1 MKLSFKAL
9 WLLGY
14 CSAALCNYTL
24 LEPEDVQPIK
34 HSDDLPCPYDKY
46 VDHPRSLG
54 CDTDHYN
61 VTLKP
66 DHTVQEHFD
75 LIGKDLSPHLIR
87 RYDHGYIADLKNQT
101 DVELIQRDTGL
112 LRFEGAILV
121 EVMPQNLSVP
131 TPMLYIFDS
140 DLDRELIL
148 EPWDEFHPN
157 WPAWPNEEIR
167 RQLAPSTPTRL
178 PEGEMQPIR
187 PLTDREMN
195 SPWAYPQENEF
206 EIGLQP
212 GHTLDGHFAIIGR
225 EIPSERVSRRQ
236 REDPEYR
243 QTAGYTVMLLEG
255 EEGMRDLDAIRS
267 DSGVAYVGQVVYW
280 NAICGLNGDMPHLP
294 KEEARRLCAEGE
306 LPT

>member
-1 MKLSFKAL
+1 M
-9 WLLGY
+9 
-14 CSAALCNYTL
+14 
-24 LEPEDVQPIK
+24 
-34 HSDDLPCPYDKY
+34 
-46 VDHPRSLG
+46 
-54 CDTDHYN
+54 
-61 VTLKP
+61 
-66 DHTVQEHFD
+66 QEHFD

-243 QTAGYTVMLLEG
+243 
-255 EEGMRDLDAIRS
+255 
-267 DSGVAYVGQVVYW
+267 
-280 NAICGLNGDMPHLP
+280 
-294 KEEARRLCAEGE
+294 
-306 LPT
+306 